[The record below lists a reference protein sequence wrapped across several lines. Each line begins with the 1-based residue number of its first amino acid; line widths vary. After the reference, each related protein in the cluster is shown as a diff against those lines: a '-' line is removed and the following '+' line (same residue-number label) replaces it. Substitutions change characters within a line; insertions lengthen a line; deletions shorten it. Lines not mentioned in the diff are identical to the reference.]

1 MASKKLILTLT
12 CVTALAILAAGCGSD
27 DDSSPAAPIVDD
39 QVDTAP
45 PALPSN
51 LQAAYD
57 RASHSCVISW
67 DDNVTDADFVGFL
80 VSRARAGSEPVELVA
95 EPITSTQYEDSEA
108 GELVG
113 EYTYLIRSVDTSGN
127 LSSASTVVV
136 DLTAPAGTHSER
148 VIY

>member
-51 LQAAYD
+51 LQAVYD
-57 RASHSCVISW
+57 RAHGCSVSW
-67 DDNVTDADFVGFL
+67 AQNTTDADFAGFL
-80 VSRARAGSEPVELVA
+80 VSRTAAGAEPVELVDQ
-95 EPITSTQYEDSEA
+95 PIRANQIQDPDVA
-108 GELVG
+108 GAGGEL
-113 EYTYLIRSVDTSGN
+113 TYSVRSVDTSGN
-127 LSSASTVVV
+127 VSAASTVVV
-136 DLTAPAGTHSER
+136 EFDAPAGTHHDR